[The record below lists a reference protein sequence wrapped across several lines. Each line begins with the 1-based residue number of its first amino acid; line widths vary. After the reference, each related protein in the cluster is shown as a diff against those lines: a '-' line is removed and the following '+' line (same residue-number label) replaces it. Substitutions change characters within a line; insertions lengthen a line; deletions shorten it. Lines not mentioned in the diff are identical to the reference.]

1 MRCYHS
7 ALVPKV
13 VSKNLRLAVRFYSKK
28 KWDAHILENIWKR
41 IKLLLFFFPAFYS
54 YEKRSLRATL
64 LFGIIPA
71 HVEMQGFE

>member
-41 IKLLLFFFPAFYS
+41 IKVLLFFFQ
-54 YEKRSLRATL
+54 
-64 LFGIIPA
+64 LFILMKNDHLEQHYYLG
-71 HVEMQGFE
+71 